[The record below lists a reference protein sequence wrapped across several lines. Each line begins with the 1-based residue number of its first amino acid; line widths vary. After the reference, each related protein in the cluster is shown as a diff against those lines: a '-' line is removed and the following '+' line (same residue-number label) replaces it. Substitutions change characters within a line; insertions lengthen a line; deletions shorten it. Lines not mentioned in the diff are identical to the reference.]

1 MRATHKE
8 KNVTQPVS
16 NRIIAMLP
24 AVERA
29 DLLRRCTETE
39 LAFGDIVIEPGQ
51 KIRYVCFPTTA
62 FISTTAAVDT
72 SGSLEIGL
80 VGFEGMFGNEL
91 ALGVNTSAL
100 RGIVQGSGSALRV
113 SAADFR
119 ALVSA
124 SPTLHRIL
132 LRYSHVV
139 TTQFAQ
145 VAVCSAY
152 HVVEARLAR
161 WLLLTHDRAQS
172 DTFHVTHELLA
183 EMLGVRRAGVSIAA
197 AALQSRDLISYSR
210 GRVTVTNRKGL
221 EAVSCECYKAA
232 TKIYDACL

>member
-1 MRATHKE
+1 MRAPHKE
-8 KNVTQPVS
+8 KAVTRSVS

-24 AVERA
+24 AAERT
-29 DLLRRCTETE
+29 DVLEHCTETQ
-39 LAFGDIVIEPGQ
+39 LAFGDIVVEAGQ
-51 KIRYVCFPTTA
+51 KFRHVYFPTTA
-62 FISTTAAVDT
+62 FISTTAAVDN

-80 VGFEGMFGNEL
+80 VGSEGVFGYEL
-91 ALGVNTSAL
+91 ALRVDTSTF
-100 RGIVQGSGSALRV
+100 RGIVQGAGSALRM
-113 SAADFR
+113 SATDFR
-119 ALVSA
+119 ALVSGN
-124 SPTLHRIL
+124 PTLHRIL

-161 WLLLTHDRAQS
+161 WLLMTHDRAPS

-197 AALQSRDLISYSR
+197 ASLQDRDLISYSR
-210 GRVTVTNRKGL
+210 GRVTVTNRPGL

>member
-1 MRATHKE
+1 MPVSHKE
-8 KNVTQPVS
+8 KNISQPVS
-16 NRIIAMLP
+16 NRVVAMLP
-24 AVERA
+24 VVERA

-51 KIRYVCFPTTA
+51 KIRYVYFPTTA
-62 FISTTAAVDT
+62 FISTTAAVDN

-80 VGFEGMFGNEL
+80 VGFEGMFGLEL
-91 ALGVNTSAL
+91 ALGVETSAL
-100 RGIVQGSGSALRV
+100 RGIVQGAGSALRLPASEFRILI
-113 SAADFR
+113 SACP
-119 ALVSA
+119 ALR
-124 SPTLHRIL
+124 RIL
-132 LRYSHVV
+132 LRYSHVL

-161 WLLLTHDRAQS
+161 WLLLTHDRAHS

-197 AALQSRDLISYSR
+197 ASLQDRDLISYSR
-210 GRVTVTNRKGL
+210 GRVTVTNRPRL